1 MLLDRLCSGF
11 LLDCQVRNLS
21 KVTTERNY
29 RPILERLTV
38 FLCNPQVK
46 EIETHDLKKFVLS
59 LQANDPQPWTLYTYI
74 RAVKRLFNWAT
85 EEGVLEGNPAAPLKY
100 PRIPRRQ
107 TEIFSPE
114 EIDLLL
120 TEAKEMSYR
129 DYAICLLLLDSGLR
143 RAELVNLKLDD
154 VNLLTGKLIVTEAKG
169 GKSRQIRIGNNARK
183 ALWLYVNQFRE
194 SETDYLFIG
203 KQGKPLTANGLALML
218 RRLGKR
224 TGLHVHAHKFRH
236 TFATLFAVKVPNAI
250 LLAHVLGHES
260 LVMSK
265 HYVHLAGTQAT
276 DVGSPMDWLLEE
288 GARS

>member
-1 MLLDRLCSGF
+1 VG
-11 LLDCQVRNLS
+11 
-21 KVTTERNY
+21 ERG
-29 RPILERLTV
+29 RDFGEEPCFSPKIPQ
-38 FLCNPQVK
+38 NP
-46 EIETHDLKKFVLS
+46 KK
-59 LQANDPQPWTLYTYI
+59 QI
-74 RAVKRLFNWAT
+74 
-85 EEGVLEGNPAAPLKY
+85 
-100 PRIPRRQ
+100 
-107 TEIFSPE
+107 EIFSPE

-120 TEAKEMSYR
+120 REAENMSFR
-129 DYAICLLLLDSGLR
+129 DYANCLLLLDSGLR

-218 RRLGKR
+218 RRLSKR

-260 LVMSK
+260 LVISK